1 MRKAALTL
9 IPVFLMVFLFIS
21 PAAAEEITLKPR
33 YTVELATIIPAVGPA
48 ADLLEELRQELFES
62 TGGRMKLV
70 IYTGGVMGDEP
81 DIVRKMRLGQI
92 HGGIM
97 MTLVGM
103 GIICP
108 ETKVLELPFLF
119 NNFDEVDHVLAKT
132 RTTFSRLFE
141 EKNTYLVSWSE
152 IGFGYFFF
160 KNPVR
165 SPRDLKKVKMVSYEG
180 DPIFAEAVKAA
191 GFKHLIPMQISE
203 TLYGLQTGMIDG
215 AFGTLTSMIA
225 LQWPPRIRYFLKV
238 PFAYSPGGT
247 VVSKTYFD
255 SLPPEMKE
263 AFFDVL
269 RNWEPLIVCLMRM
282 MEDEVIA
289 ALPENGIEEVPEELT
304 RDISREM
311 RARTRS
317 LYRSLAGKHYP
328 PELLEEI
335 QTLLKEYRGL
345 RAIRPDL
352 PKEIPGIK
360 KRPSD

>member
-1 MRKAALTL
+1 M
-9 IPVFLMVFLFIS
+9 
-21 PAAAEEITLKPR
+21 
-33 YTVELATIIPAVGPA
+33 ELATIIPAVGPA

-119 NNFDEVDHVLAKT
+119 NNYDEVDHVLART

-141 EKNTYLVSWSE
+141 KKDAYLVSWSE

-160 KNPVR
+160 KNPLR
-165 SPRDLKKVKMVSYEG
+165 SPKDLKKVKMVSYFG
-180 DPIFAEAVKAA
+180 DPLFTEAEKAA
-191 GFKHLIPMQISE
+191 GFKHLIPMQVSE

-255 SLPPEMKE
+255 SLPPDLKE
-263 AFFDVL
+263 AFFNVL
-269 RNWEPLIVCLMRM
+269 LNWEPLIVCLMRM
-282 MEDEVIA
+282 MEEEVIA
-289 ALPENGIEEVPEELT
+289 VLPENGIEEVPEDIT

-311 RARTRS
+311 RARTRPLYHS
-317 LYRSLAGKHYP
+317 LGGKYYP

-335 QTLLKEYRGL
+335 QTLLKEYRVL
-345 RAIRPDL
+345 RAIRPEKT
-352 PKEIPGIK
+352 P
-360 KRPSD
+360 